1 MGFTYN
7 LSELT
12 LIEATPEQV
21 IITNRNTYVEWGA
34 PHLTLDEY
42 ISRERIL
49 SSLPFTSKNFTVWI
63 LVPRSTPETTT
74 NILSSCETFIRPAL
88 VQSSQKQY
96 CYSIAS
102 VFTPP
107 EHRKNGYASYM
118 MEMLGKKLKENFQ
131 GVGFS
136 FLYSDIGPK
145 FYSRLGW
152 KVFGHKE
159 IQFNIEN
166 TNLNDITSDTANTI
180 SLSCKEVVQL
190 TKYDCSLIENEIGIN
205 SAKYGVVVLPTFECF
220 EWLFARS
227 NFYAKVKD
235 LREPNIWGVKLTNG
249 EDQIIGFVIWTY
261 NFQEEILQILRIR
274 SLNTNVTKSLIKRA
288 KLYASHY
295 NFKKVTVWNP
305 DLKLFTDP
313 SIIEGGELVERTKSL
328 PSLAWYHHDKGL
340 NENEDDVE
348 WILNEN
354 YAWC

>member
-1 MGFTYN
+1 MVSTYN
-7 LSELT
+7 LSELI

-21 IITNRNTYVEWGA
+21 IITNRNSFVEWGA
-34 PHLTLDEY
+34 PHLTLEEY
-42 ISRERIL
+42 LSRERLL

-88 VQSSQKQY
+88 VQPSQKLY

-136 FLYSDIGPK
+136 FLYSDIGTE

-166 TNLNDITSDTANTI
+166 ENENLNDITSDIANAI
-180 SLSCKEVVQL
+180 PLSWTDVEDL
-190 TKYDCSLIENEIGIN
+190 TKYDCSLIENEIVVS
-205 SAKYGVVVLPTFECF
+205 SAKYGAVVLPTFECF
-220 EWLFARS
+220 EWLFAR
-227 NFYAKVKD
+227 
-235 LREPNIWGVKLTNG
+235 TNG
-249 EDQIIGFVIWTY
+249 DDQIIGFVIWTY
-261 NFQEEILQILRIR
+261 NFQEEILQILRFR

-295 NFKKVTVWNP
+295 NFKKITVWNP
-305 DLKLFTDP
+305 NLKLFTDTI
-313 SIIEGGELVERTKSL
+313 IIEGGELVERTKSL
-328 PSLAWYHHDKGL
+328 PSLAWYNNDKGF
-340 NENEDDVE
+340 NDDVE